1 MKIGPV
7 DVILAVEAGAWPPQA
22 ELEPMVE
29 DALSAALA
37 EAGIATGGETELGI
51 TFTDDAAIAVLNRDW
66 RGKPSPT
73 NVLSFPVVQIAP
85 GDPLPAALGDI
96 VLAFETVK
104 REAELDEK
112 PFAHHLVH
120 LVVHGFLHLLG
131 HDHIDE
137 EEAEAMEAMERRV
150 LERLAIGDPYA

>member
-7 DVILAVEAGAWPPQA
+7 ETILAVKAGGWPDEA
-22 ELEPMVE
+22 ELERLVE
-29 DALSAALA
+29 QALAATLA
-37 EAGIATGGETELGI
+37 EAGIDTASESELGI
-51 TFTDDAAIAVLNRDW
+51 TFTDDATIAALNADW

-85 GDPLPAALGDI
+85 GDQLPAALGDI

-112 PFAHHLVH
+112 PFAHHVTH

-131 HDHIDE
+131 HDHMDDD
-137 EEAEAMEAMERRV
+137 EAEAMEAMERRV
-150 LERLAIGDPYA
+150 LARLAIADPYG

>member
-7 DVILAVEAGAWPPQA
+7 DVILAVEAGSWPPQT

-37 EAGIATGGETELGI
+37 EAGIADGGETELGI
-51 TFTDDAAIAVLNRDW
+51 TFTDDASIAALNRDW

-85 GDPLPAALGDI
+85 ADPLPAALGDI

-104 REAELDEK
+104 REAEVDEK

-131 HDHIDE
+131 HDHMDDD
-137 EEAEAMEAMERRV
+137 EAEAMEAMERRV
-150 LERLAIGDPYA
+150 LARLAIADPYG